1 MRAAFVGLLTFGL
14 LGSPLAAQV
23 APTPK
28 PPAAPPVA
36 TLPNQPPKPGVT
48 TTVKKEKTGKRIP
61 ITSLSDVSARVEW
74 MALDDEDQIEIK
86 DITVREFFK
95 LVQAIGFFGTI
106 VIKDNL
112 KDEMMPQTILLKRGL
127 GDYIFTL
134 DKFAD
139 DFEVKLVEGSAEV
152 LVVSAKP
159 KSSGKANTLFMPV
172 NLEPLLA
179 GIREPELKQR
189 KVMDIKNAISQ
200 GVELETQMRGLK
212 PTVDLKL
219 MMHAET
225 SLLFVAGPTEQV
237 DVAIKILSALG
248 ARIPPQEINRPG
260 FAGRM
265 MGGAAMAIPRM
276 APEDTIPRGSEGA
289 GTLTA
294 PFPLP
299 GLPNPGGVAPV
310 GVAPGGAET
319 PALPVLPEPGASGP
333 RSTGLPAGR

>member
-23 APTPK
+23 APKPK
-28 PPAAPPVA
+28 PPEFPPVA

-159 KSSGKANTLFMPV
+159 KSSGKPNTLFMPV

-179 GIREPELKQR
+179 GIREPELKGK

-237 DVAIKILSALG
+237 DVAIKIFSALG
-248 ARIPPQEINRPG
+248 ARIPHQEINRPG

-276 APEDTIPRGSEGA
+276 APEDTIPRGSESA
-289 GTLTA
+289 GTFPSLM
-294 PFPLP
+294 PLP
-299 GLPNPGGVAPV
+299 GLPNPGGVAPG
-310 GVAPGGAET
+310 GVET
-319 PALPVLPEPGASGP
+319 PALPDLPVPGASGP